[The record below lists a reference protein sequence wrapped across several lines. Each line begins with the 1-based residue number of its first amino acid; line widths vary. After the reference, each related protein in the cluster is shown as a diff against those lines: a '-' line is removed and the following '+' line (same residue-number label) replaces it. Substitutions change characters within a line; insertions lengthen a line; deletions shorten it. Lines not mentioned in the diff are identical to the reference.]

1 MRVDADNKITN
12 AKGVR
17 MKQSFLQEIVQQ
29 KKQYIHQE
37 V

>member
-1 MRVDADNKITN
+1 MRVDADKKITD

-17 MKQSFLQEIVQQ
+17 VEQSFLQEIVQQ